1 MKFQWKPPDGAK
13 VWKLLNQ
20 YKYVLVVIAA
30 GLLLLLWP
38 SGKERQAAPAG
49 TDGGQGQEGFDL
61 KELEEKLSQTLSQVE
76 GAGKVTVTLTVKNGM
91 EQVLASDRSTSVT
104 EGGSSVE
111 ETTVLVNSGSGQ
123 EAVRLTQRW
132 PTFQG
137 ALVVCEGG
145 DSMEIRLL
153 MTQAV
158 SALTGL
164 GADRITVCKGSAK

>member
-1 MKFQWKPPDGAK
+1 MKFQWKLPDGAK
-13 VWKLLNQ
+13 VWKMLDQ
-20 YKYVLVVIAA
+20 YKYVLIVIAV
-30 GLLLLLWP
+30 GLILLLWP
-38 SGKERQAAPAG
+38 SGKEEQTVSSGAAKG
-49 TDGGQGQEGFDL
+49 LEQEAFDL

-76 GAGKVTVTLTVKNGM
+76 GAGKVTVTLTVKSGM

-104 EGGSSVE
+104 GQGSNVVE
-111 ETTVLVNSGSGQ
+111 ETVLVSSGSGQ
-123 EAVRLTQRW
+123 ETVLITQRW

-145 DSMEIRLL
+145 DNMEIRLL

-164 GADRITVCKGSAK
+164 GTDRITVCKGSA